1 MREMHPLVLSLFS
14 CQPATPSLP
23 HSLTHSLTMKPST
36 LLLLTT
42 PALTH
47 SHGIFWSPAS
57 RAVLSE
63 QSGYMSDATSII
75 RCAPLTH
82 SLTHSLT
89 HILTHS
95 HAIPFL
101 PHSSPTHTQLPLNS
115 TTHPLTHTPPP
126 SPHSPSLT
134 HSLTQRAHARRGPGP
149 PLPWRPPLRRAGHV
163 RE

>member
-23 HSLTHSLTMKPST
+23 HSLTMKPST

-82 SLTHSLT
+82 SLTHIFT
-89 HILTHS
+89 NS

-101 PHSSPTHTQLPLNS
+101 PHSSPHSHFRQYTLTLQQLLTLNYPSTQQPI
-115 TTHPLTHTPPP
+115 
-126 SPHSPSLT
+126 PSLT
-134 HSLTQRAHARRGPGP
+134 HSLTHTASPCPTWPRTAPTLAAAPSPSRACP
-149 PLPWRPPLRRAGHV
+149 
-163 RE
+163 